1 MNLSARGRADVA
13 SARHLPS
20 TTAAAL
26 MLATLLAHGDVAAQ
40 PSKER
45 GARSPTDPPAAS
57 ATLPTVTVTGAAIG
71 TAESAPRHP
80 GGQVARGGRLGM
92 LGTVDLMDAPFNV
105 TSYTDELIENQQAR
119 SLPDVL
125 ANDPSVRNSVSS
137 GSFYE
142 NVTVRGFGLGAS
154 EIALLGLYGLTPI
167 TRTSLA
173 FAERIDVIKGPAVML
188 TGMPPGGA
196 IGGTISITPKRAADH
211 PLYRLGTSLDSRT
224 RTGFFA
230 DLGQRFGPD
239 GAVGVR
245 VNGLTRSGE
254 GAVKNEDRKTNLGSV
269 AVDYQSE
276 RLRLAL
282 DAYSQNEFQ
291 DGGTY
296 GLTSSGVVP
305 FRVPDSS
312 RPSILGQTADISDR
326 MVLLSGELD
335 LNHNITTFAK
345 YGWHTTEVSA
355 VRTRITNLAVNGDFR
370 GAHAVQNTR
379 GEFQSGE
386 AGMRLRLDTGPV
398 RHRIVASASRFAHDN
413 YFVGFNAATADY
425 VLRNIYDPQ
434 PLPAPLQFPTAT
446 DRRLSAQTRLTSVA
460 VADTMSF
467 LDERLLL
474 TVGLRRQSV
483 EVDNFNTTTGAATT
497 RYDKSATTP
506 GFGIVFRPVRRL
518 SVYANYV
525 EGLIR
530 GPTAP
535 TGQGLINEGEV
546 FPPYKAKQY
555 EVGAKTTWDSIG
567 ASISLFQIAR
577 PNSLTQNNI
586 FSLDGEQRNRGI
598 EMNLFGEAARGVRV
612 LGGLAFMDAEITK
625 ANSTN
630 AGNRAYGIPSRQ
642 ANLGAEWDLSFAPG
656 LTVSARMLHTG
667 PVYLNSANTVSLPS
681 WTRWDLG
688 ARYAQRIAGKP
699 VVFRAN
705 VENVTDRRH
714 WMGNDTENWLSVS
727 APRTIMLSA
736 TIDF

>member
-1 MNLSARGRADVA
+1 MRR
-13 SARHLPS
+13 
-20 TTAAAL
+20 
-26 MLATLLAHGDVAAQ
+26 
-40 PSKER
+40 
-45 GARSPTDPPAAS
+45 PTDPAGVS
-57 ATLPTVTVTGAAIG
+57 GTLPVVTVIGTATG
-71 TAESAPRHP
+71 TAESAPLYR

-105 TSYTDELIENQQAR
+105 TSYTDEVIENQQAR
-119 SLPDVL
+119 SIPDVL
-125 ANDPSVRNSVSS
+125 ANDPSVRSSVSS

-142 NVTVRGFGLGAS
+142 NVTIRGFGLGAS

-196 IGGTISITPKRAADH
+196 IGGTVSITPKRATDD
-211 PLYRLGTSLDSRT
+211 PLYRLGTSFDSRS
-224 RTGFFA
+224 RAGLFA
-230 DLGQRFGPD
+230 DLGRRFGPD

-245 VNGLTRSGE
+245 VNGVTRSGE
-254 GAVKNEDRKTNLGSV
+254 GAVRDEDRKTNLGSL
-269 AVDYQSE
+269 AIDYRSE

-296 GLTSSGVVP
+296 GLTSSGQVP

-312 RPSILGQTADISDR
+312 RLMILGQSADISDR
-326 MVLLSGELD
+326 MVLLSGEFD
-335 LNHNITTFAK
+335 INQNVSTFAK
-345 YGWHTTEVSA
+345 YGWHTTEVNA
-355 VRTRITNLAVNGDFR
+355 VRTRIMNLAVNGDFR

-386 AGMRLRLDTGPV
+386 AGVRLRLDTGPV
-398 RHRIVASASRFAHDN
+398 RHRIVASVSRFDHEN

-425 VLRNIYDPQ
+425 VSRNIYDPQ
-434 PLPAPLQFPTAT
+434 PLPAPRQFPTAA
-446 DRRLSAQTRLTSVA
+446 DRRLSAHTRLGSAA

-467 LDERLLL
+467 LDERILL
-474 TVGLRRQSV
+474 TVGLRRQSI
-483 EVDNFNTTTGAATT
+483 EVDNFNTTTGAVTT

-506 GFGIVFRPVRRL
+506 GFGLVFRPVRAF

-535 TGQGLINEGEV
+535 SGQGLVNEGEV

-555 EVGAKTTWDSIG
+555 ELGAKTDWNGIG

-577 PNSLTQNNI
+577 PNSLTQDNR

-598 EMNLFGEAARGVRV
+598 ELNLFGEVRRGVRV

-625 ANSTN
+625 ASSAN

-642 ANLGAEWDLSFAPG
+642 ANLGAEWDLPFAPG

-681 WTRWDLG
+681 WTRWDVG
-688 ARYAQRIAGKP
+688 ARYALRMAGKP
-699 VVFRAN
+699 VVLRAN
-705 VENVTDRRH
+705 IENLADRNY

-727 APRTIMLSA
+727 APRTFMLSA
-736 TIDF
+736 SVDF